1 MSKQFLQTKIQEAQE
16 MLQME
21 ENLKDSGNSTQSSIR
36 ILKEAIT
43 NLKNELAVLLPIN
56 EQLMHN
62 ALNLEKK
69 EAEMEKNGFL
79 QDSKYQLEL
88 IGLKIK
94 RTKKQLEKNVT
105 VK

>member
-1 MSKQFLQTKIQEAQE
+1 MTKQFLQTKIQEAQE

-62 ALNLEKK
+62 ALNLKKK
-69 EAEMEKNGFL
+69 EAEFKE
-79 QDSKYQLEL
+79 SS
-88 IGLKIK
+88 LKDK
-94 RTKKQLEKNVT
+94 DYHAALAESRYKAVDKQLLKNVT